1 MRHSWYESDVSKKK
15 PKKPASIPR
24 LHDMAAAE
32 EPEAPV
38 LQKVPER
45 LASPFKD
52 ALSGL
57 KKQMQEQAKAPVPP
71 KVVPQSS
78 PVVSRASKQLRGSGT
93 FSADDKSALSLAMQ
107 GVKRLDEPSRGARV
121 LASGP
126 RIESRIADA
135 ATIKTSVEQNAR
147 ARLDALVAEDVN
159 FRIEREG
166 GHISA
171 MRAGLPARIV
181 RELVRRTRVDES
193 LDLHG
198 MTQREAQD
206 AVLSF
211 VKRVKRTG
219 LDLVC
224 IVHGKGMHSEGGVG
238 VLRDAVVAT
247 LTGPAAS
254 HVRAF
259 VTAPE
264 VLGGSG
270 ALLVEIA
277 R

>member
-1 MRHSWYESDVSKKK
+1 MTKKK
-15 PKKPASIPR
+15 PKKPAPISS
-24 LHDMAAAE
+24 LHNLGGAD
-32 EPEAPV
+32 EPEAPPV

-71 KVVPQSS
+71 KVVPQS
-78 PVVSRASKQLRGSGT
+78 PRVVSGAVLRASKELRGSGT
-93 FSADDKSALSLAMQ
+93 FTDADKSALSLAMQ
-107 GVKRLDEPSRGARV
+107 GVKRLDEPSKGARV

-126 RIESRIADA
+126 RIASRTADA
-135 ATIKTSVEQNAR
+135 ATVNSSVEQNAR

-166 GHISA
+166 EHISA

-181 RELVRRTRVDES
+181 RDLMRRTRVDES

-198 MTQREAQD
+198 MTQREAQE
-206 AVLSF
+206 ATVSF
-211 VKRVKRTG
+211 LKRVKRMG

-224 IVHGKGMHSEGGVG
+224 IVHGKGRHSEGGVG

-247 LTGPAAS
+247 LTGAAAS
-254 HVRAF
+254 HVHAF
-259 VTAPE
+259 VTAPD

>member
-1 MRHSWYESDVSKKK
+1 MTKKK
-15 PKKPASIPR
+15 PRKPVPTLSLEDP
-24 LHDMAAAE
+24 
-32 EPEAPV
+32 PEAPV

-57 KKQMQEQAKAPVPP
+57 KKQMQEQAKAPVPVKP
-71 KVVPQSS
+71 VPQS
-78 PVVSRASKQLRGSGT
+78 PAVVSRVNKHLRGGPA
-93 FSADDKSALSLAMQ
+93 FSDDDKRALSMAMQ

-126 RIESRIADA
+126 RIQSRTADA
-135 ATIKTSVEQNAR
+135 AEIKSSVEQNAR

-181 RELVRRTRVDES
+181 RELSRRTRVDES

-206 AVLSF
+206 AVVTF
-211 VKRVKRTG
+211 IKRVKRSG

-224 IVHGKGMHSEGGVG
+224 LVHGKGMHSEGGVG

-264 VLGGSG
+264 ALGGSG

>member
-1 MRHSWYESDVSKKK
+1 VSKKK
-15 PKKPASIPR
+15 PRKPPQAKSPFASG
-24 LHDMAAAE
+24 DTSE

-38 LQKVPER
+38 LPKVPER
-45 LASPFKD
+45 LASPFRD

-57 KKQMQEQAKAPVPP
+57 KKQMQEQAKAGVVPKSKP
-71 KVVPQSS
+71 VPQSPS
-78 PVVSRASKQLRGSGT
+78 VVTRKLGSSGT
-93 FSADDKSALSLAMQ
+93 FSDDDKSALSLAMQ
-107 GVKRLDEPSRGARV
+107 GVKRLDHSAKATRV
-121 LASGP
+121 VSTTP
-126 RIESRIADA
+126 RIQSRTAQA
-135 ATIKTSVEQNAR
+135 AEVKVGVEDNAR

-166 GHISA
+166 SHVSA
-171 MRAGLPARIV
+171 ARVGIPPRIL
-181 RELVRRTRVDES
+181 RELARRTRADET

-198 MTQREAQD
+198 MNQREAQD

-211 VKRVKRTG
+211 IKRVKRAG

-224 IVHGKGMHSEGGVG
+224 VVHGKGVHSEGGVG
-238 VLRDAVVAT
+238 VLRDAVIAV
-247 LTGPAAS
+247 LTGAAAP

-264 VLGGSG
+264 ALGGSG